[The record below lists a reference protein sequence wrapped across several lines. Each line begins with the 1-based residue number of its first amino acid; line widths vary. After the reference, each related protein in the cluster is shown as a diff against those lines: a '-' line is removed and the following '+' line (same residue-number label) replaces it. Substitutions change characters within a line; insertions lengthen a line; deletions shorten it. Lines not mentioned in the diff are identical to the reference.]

1 MSIFYY
7 KKKKVFFLELI
18 STNIPKTTLLSF
30 KEKGKK
36 KNTYRNRKNSELV
49 THTNKYF
56 FPYYCEIQYYKLLL
70 CTFYVLNICTNCCWN
85 TESM

>member
-1 MSIFYY
+1 MFLINSQALCVLFKFLMSIFYY

-36 KNTYRNRKNSELV
+36 KTLIGTER
-49 THTNKYF
+49 T
-56 FPYYCEIQYYKLLL
+56 
-70 CTFYVLNICTNCCWN
+70 LN
-85 TESM
+85 